1 MMKTKIL
8 IFIIFLSFLNMP
20 IIGQTVSDSVN
31 YNSIK
36 SKYALGFG
44 AGFTTGYGMSFKF
57 TPNKFGLQTN
67 FAPLYTHY
75 QTRYSIGVT
84 ILYTLFEDERSSFYL
99 YQANNFMYSKMSDYV
114 NTYFNNGF
122 GFGIELVFIEHF
134 GLNLMAGYGA
144 SRNFEQLSITGETGI
159 YYKF

>member
-1 MMKTKIL
+1 MKTNIL

-20 IIGQTVSDSVN
+20 IFGQTVSDTVDN
-31 YNSIK
+31 KSIK
-36 SKYALGFG
+36 SKYAVGFG

-67 FAPLYTHY
+67 FAPFYNHN
-75 QTRYSIGVT
+75 QTRYSIGLT

-99 YQANNFMYSKMSDYV
+99 YQANNFMYSKVFDSAY
-114 NTYFNNGF
+114 TYFNNGL
-122 GFGIELVFIEHF
+122 GFGIELIFSKHF

-144 SRNFEQLSITGETGI
+144 SKNFEQLSITGETGI